1 MNKYIDIHTHVLPGM
16 GCGPE
21 TPAESLAMLRALQ
34 EHGVKTVIAT
44 PFFNPETEPADAFLK
59 RRAEAYARLQQA
71 MGEEPL
77 PHIALGVEVLLCPAV
92 LECGRI
98 DRFRVEQTGY
108 VLVCMPQGQRIDPE
122 LMVLFD
128 HFHVASGLI
137 PILTDI
143 DRYFDTIPVEDMFA
157 LNRAG
162 ALLQVSCAGIMSHD
176 TRKYALY
183 LLGNHFAQFVSS
195 GYASPQDSPRLVEAM
210 RVLKRSLP
218 LVKYKR
224 IKNNAGMLLSDA
236 AVSEL
241 VN

>member
-1 MNKYIDIHTHVLPGM
+1 MNKYIDIHAHVLPGM

-21 TPAESLAMLRALQ
+21 TAEESLAMLRMLQ

-44 PFFNPETEPADAFLK
+44 PFFDPEAETADAFLA
-59 RRAEAYARLQQA
+59 RRAEAYDRLRQA
-71 MGEEPL
+71 MGQEPL
-77 PHIALGVEVLLCPAV
+77 PHVALGAEVLLCPAV

-98 DRFRVEQTGY
+98 QRFRVEQTSY
-108 VLVCMPQGQRIDPE
+108 VLVRLPRDQRIDPA

-128 HFHVASGLI
+128 HFHVASGLV

-143 DRYFDTIPVEDMFA
+143 DRYFSTIQVEDMFA

-183 LLGNHFAQFVSS
+183 LLGNHIAQFVSS

>member
-77 PHIALGVEVLLCPAV
+77 PHIALGAEVLLCPAV

-108 VLVCMPQGQRIDPE
+108 VLTPE
-122 LMVLFD
+122 LDESYQAQAQAALDEMKGYYTQYLLSSGISEDEVDSVVTEELAAAGYTYDTLYESAKLKGVLD
-128 HFHVASGLI
+128 HL
-137 PILTDI
+137 
-143 DRYFDTIPVEDMFA
+143 
-157 LNRAG
+157 
-162 ALLQVSCAGIMSHD
+162 
-176 TRKYALY
+176 YAL
-183 LLGNHFAQFVSS
+183 GIE
-195 GYASPQDSPRLVEAM
+195 GVE
-210 RVLKRSLP
+210 VT
-218 LVKYKR
+218 
-224 IKNNAGMLLSDA
+224 
-236 AVSEL
+236 
-241 VN
+241 